1 MCNCNNNE
9 FELLPE
15 LEVIL
20 NTRGNHDC
28 KKRHIPY
35 RNSNRVNEYETS
47 GLPDKNVSVTSSVKI
62 MPPINCQTAAVNIIP
77 KHLDPK
83 LIGCINTI
91 VPGVNT
97 AYLFDTTVHA
107 NPGQIWVRLLNV
119 DPNTLLKTL
128 YPKVRLTIELWR
140 FITMPA
146 GNQNSVLLPL
156 RKYLESKGNRYTVSI
171 LTSFSGKNFIEK
183 LANTSLDKLAGSVGA
198 PDMYHSLYWHVYATF
213 PDDIKTHFRRVQW
226 TNVDKFDFNKSDVL
240 PYQDKL
246 IETLAFDILESW
258 LPSSSIR
265 YTEVTFA
272 GHTDSRGTEAYNV
285 ELGKKRATTA
295 AAALNA
301 KISKIAKANGWDE
314 SKIKLKYNIISFG
327 ESRPISI
334 KPPVNYALNR
344 RVEITLKFINT
355 PIPEPLDLD
364 DVIKRSTSI
373 IKRNTSLE
381 KETRSRILCVLTKM
395 QNTNTD
401 DRYIIGSYVQQL
413 KMSPFPKEN
422 EWPRL
427 RFHFTNS
434 SFFGVKLR
442 DADILKQLVNIDNQ
456 INEGIAQLSRIK
468 DYDAGIPFLGNAATN
483 QTILNTLKWVSQ
495 RAKDK
500 NSIYSCGY

>member
-213 PDDIKTHFRRVQW
+213 PDDIKTLQAGS
-226 TNVDKFDFNKSDVL
+226 VDK
-240 PYQDKL
+240 
-246 IETLAFDILESW
+246 
-258 LPSSSIR
+258 
-265 YTEVTFA
+265 
-272 GHTDSRGTEAYNV
+272 
-285 ELGKKRATTA
+285 
-295 AAALNA
+295 
-301 KISKIAKANGWDE
+301 
-314 SKIKLKYNIISFG
+314 
-327 ESRPISI
+327 
-334 KPPVNYALNR
+334 
-344 RVEITLKFINT
+344 
-355 PIPEPLDLD
+355 
-364 DVIKRSTSI
+364 
-373 IKRNTSLE
+373 
-381 KETRSRILCVLTKM
+381 C
-395 QNTNTD
+395 
-401 DRYIIGSYVQQL
+401 
-413 KMSPFPKEN
+413 
-422 EWPRL
+422 
-427 RFHFTNS
+427 
-434 SFFGVKLR
+434 
-442 DADILKQLVNIDNQ
+442 
-456 INEGIAQLSRIK
+456 
-468 DYDAGIPFLGNAATN
+468 
-483 QTILNTLKWVSQ
+483 
-495 RAKDK
+495 
-500 NSIYSCGY
+500 